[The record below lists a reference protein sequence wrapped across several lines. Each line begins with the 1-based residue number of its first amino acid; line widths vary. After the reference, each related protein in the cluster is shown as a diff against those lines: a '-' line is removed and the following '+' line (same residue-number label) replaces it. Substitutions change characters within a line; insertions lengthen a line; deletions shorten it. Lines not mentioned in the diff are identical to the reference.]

1 LIKTNF
7 SRAADILTSNPAGS
21 FLGFNWLTTATAL
34 HLRDV
39 MGTNVESN
47 SISE

>member
-21 FLGFNWLTTATAL
+21 FLGVPGWPPQ
-34 HLRDV
+34 LRF
-39 MGTNVESN
+39 
-47 SISE
+47 ISAEM